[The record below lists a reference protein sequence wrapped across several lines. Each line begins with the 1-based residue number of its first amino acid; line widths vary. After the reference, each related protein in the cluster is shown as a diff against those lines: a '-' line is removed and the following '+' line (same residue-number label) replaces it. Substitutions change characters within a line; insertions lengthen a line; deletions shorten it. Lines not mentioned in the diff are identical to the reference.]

1 VQEEPGARAAQVAE
15 VPVPVPVR
23 VPARVPGA
31 QVVAVPVLRAEA
43 LVTAAE
49 AAQAPGDHHLQPS
62 AHPVAP
68 PT

>member
-15 VPVPVPVR
+15 VPAR

-43 LVTAAE
+43 LVMAAE
-49 AAQAPGDHHLQPS
+49 AAQAPRDHHPQPS

>member
-15 VPVPVPVR
+15 VPVLARVPVR
-23 VPARVPGA
+23 GA
-31 QVVAVPVLRAEA
+31 QVVAVPVLRAEP
-43 LVTAAE
+43 LVMAAE
-49 AAQAPGDHHLQPS
+49 AAQAPGDHHPQPS